1 MDKNT
6 ENDTKNFEECDGLD
20 ILASYER
27 LYPPDNF
34 ETLQDIPTP
43 YRSGDN
49 AQNDKN
55 TANPKHHLIPSK
67 LRNYTLKKLLYA
79 ARQVYGET
87 TWRKLA
93 SEYVDLA

>member
-1 MDKNT
+1 LDKNT
-6 ENDTKNFEECDGLD
+6 DNDTKNFEECDGLD

-55 TANPKHHLIPSK
+55 FTKCHSIRMSVF
-67 LRNYTLKKLLYA
+67 LL
-79 ARQVYGET
+79 GG
-87 TWRKLA
+87 LFGF
-93 SEYVDLA
+93 